1 MDVTSITDP
10 DQMRA
15 YRDGYAQGQIDGARA
30 EAERLVT
37 RLLSDDAVAAFG
49 AAWLLADTQGEGVE
63 GSRRKAGLKAV
74 AARIARGE
82 S

>member
-15 YRDGYAQGQIDGARA
+15 YRDGYAQGQIDGAKA
-30 EAERLVT
+30 KA
-37 RLLSDDAVAAFG
+37 DAVADLIDAEIKHTES
-49 AAWLLADTQGEGVE
+49 LTADEP
-63 GSRRKAGLKAV
+63 GSYRHYALTPSYCDGMAH